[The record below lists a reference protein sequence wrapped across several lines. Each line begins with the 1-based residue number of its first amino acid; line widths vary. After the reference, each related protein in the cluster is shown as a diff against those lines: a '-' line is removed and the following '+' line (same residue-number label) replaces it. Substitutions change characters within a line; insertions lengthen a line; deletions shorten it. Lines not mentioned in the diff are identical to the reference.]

1 MATRRSTRNKA
12 ASKAS
17 STVTAVKAQS
27 AIAAATAA
35 KSRARARAKAK
46 PTKKVQGKRGRKA
59 LRDIENEDREVV
71 TREKKHVVKGNKRIG
86 EMSAAEPVVEKV
98 SQTSRQL
105 ALPIIGYSIMVSSVA
120 ANFL

>member
-35 KSRARARAKAK
+35 KSRARAK

-71 TREKKHVVKGNKRIG
+71 TREKKRVVKGNKRIG

>member
-17 STVTAVKAQS
+17 STVTTVKAQS

-35 KSRARARAKAK
+35 KSRARAK

-71 TREKKHVVKGNKRIG
+71 TREKKRVVKGNKRIG

-105 ALPIIGYSIMVSSVA
+105 ALPIIGYYGVESCG
-120 ANFL
+120 

>member
-35 KSRARARAKAK
+35 KSRARAKAK

-71 TREKKHVVKGNKRIG
+71 TREKKRVVKGNKRIG